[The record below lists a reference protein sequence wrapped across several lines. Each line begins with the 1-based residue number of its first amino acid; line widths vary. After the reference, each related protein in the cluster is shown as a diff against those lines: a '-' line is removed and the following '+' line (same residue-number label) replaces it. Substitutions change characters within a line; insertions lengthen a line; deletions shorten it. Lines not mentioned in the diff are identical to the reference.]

1 MLGQLPGHL
10 SRAGIEFRTR
20 SEYDVVMTS
29 ITLNLA
35 EHRVVQSSELSRNSA
50 AVFAAAEEAPIE
62 VTRRDGETLVLTT
75 KRETAAHERILE
87 VAAQLIAV
95 SLDENGTL
103 EDRLARP
110 FPWIKLLS
118 VQDQRTCAQDIID
131 TARGAFVV
139 NQPSRILTEI
149 KAWQNTAE
157 AVAAGWGQ
165 EEPDWLGEPV
175 AVKKPRA

>member
-1 MLGQLPGHL
+1 MAPISLTPTE
-10 SRAGIEFRTR
+10 R
-20 SEYDVVMTS
+20 
-29 ITLNLA
+29 
-35 EHRVVQSSELSRNSA
+35 RVVQSSELSRNSA
-50 AVFAAAEEAPIE
+50 AVFAAAEQAPVE

-75 KRETAAHERILE
+75 KREAAAHQRILE

-95 SLDENGTL
+95 SLDDRGTL
-103 EDRLARP
+103 EDRLAGP

-139 NQPSRILTEI
+139 NQPGRIITEI

-165 EEPDWLGEPV
+165 EEPDWLREPV

>member
-1 MLGQLPGHL
+1 
-10 SRAGIEFRTR
+10 
-20 SEYDVVMTS
+20 MT
-29 ITLNLA
+29 TALNLA
-35 EHRVVQSSELSRNSA
+35 GQRVVQSSELSRNSA
-50 AVFAAAEEAPIE
+50 AVFAAAEEAPVE
-62 VTRRDGETLVLTT
+62 VSRRDGESLILTT
-75 KRETAAHERILE
+75 KREAAAHERILE

-95 SLDENGTL
+95 ALDDNGTL

-118 VQDQRTCAQDIID
+118 VQDQRMCARNIID

-139 NQPSRILTEI
+139 NQPGRILTEI

-165 EEPDWLGEPV
+165 HEPDWLREPV
-175 AVKKPRA
+175 AVTKPRL